1 MMKHLLEK
9 NLILLNFRRSFIL
22 KLRERGD
29 AKSYLNSKEI
39 L

>member
-1 MMKHLLEK
+1 MTKHLLEK
-9 NLILLNFRRSFIL
+9 NLILLKIFADPSSSSYVN
-22 KLRERGD
+22 GD